1 MTPVIVIPKH
11 KVSHVIMSPCERYL
25 LTYTPEDKNFY
36 SVWNFQMAELLR
48 EFEPEDDEDHLTY
61 RFSYDGNYIA
71 KRFSK
76 TQEKDG
82 KTVAKQGL
90 MVFEVADMKLIKNA
104 EGQRKAINI
113 DAITEWMWSPHNNM
127 IVYL

>member
-1 MTPVIVIPKH
+1 
-11 KVSHVIMSPCERYL
+11 
-25 LTYTPEDKNFY
+25 
-36 SVWNFQMAELLR
+36 MAELLR

-82 KTVAKQGL
+82 KTVTKQGL